1 MAARPPPRKSRAS
14 LPAPLPRTPSRR
26 RSSKKSLA
34 VHGSSQQPAP
44 LSGPGP
50 GPPGRAP
57 PPQGASPA
65 PRTGLGRAPPS
76 ARLGPERVGAAQGHT
91 APGRRPGARLPVSAR
106 RARGPRAHLAHPA
119 ASGGI
124 APEEPE
130 PEPEP
135 EEEQGRGAAGR
146 RPPSPAEP
154 RPAAAAPP
162 AVSASLEFG
171 ARPLLKG
178 PREDLGGARAAWGRS
193 RT

>member
-1 MAARPPPRKSRAS
+1 M
-14 LPAPLPRTPSRR
+14 
-26 RSSKKSLA
+26 A
-34 VHGSSQQPAP
+34 VHGSSQQAAP

-50 GPPGRAP
+50 GPPGGAQERPGRAP

-154 RPAAAAPP
+154 QAGCSRAARRLRLPGIRGPP
-162 AVSASLEFG
+162 A
-171 ARPLLKG
+171 LKG
-178 PREDLGGARAAWGRS
+178 AAGGVGVGLGRLGGGS